1 MAGEIFQVFGQ
12 LKWGPSSGC
21 PAELAGKQITLK
33 CKDGEEIKVPSESAC
48 CALRIRSI
56 ALDRG
61 CDEPMEFPLTKK
73 TMSKVL
79 EYLKHHAAHSVQEIM
94 TPLRGDTL
102 QACGAGRWDAS
113 YANVDKDTLYDLTVA
128 ATCLEI
134 PSLFFLLSAKAALM
148 TQNRPT
154 DKLRKEYGLTN
165 DLSSAEEAD
174 LRREYAAS
182 QNLPDADLSQLAA
195 SAVQRSAMDAAERK
209 AGVKDL
215 QVTPNSAVNPK
226 SWRQAIW
233 SAAVLDDW
241 RLLEKA
247 PEEVR
252 GDKQLVRGAIMA
264 SMGEALKFA
273 APELQADEE
282 LVLEATSY
290 FGTAFADA
298 APGLRNDRN
307 FVLKAVAANGAALAS
322 ASEEFRGDRLLLR
335 SAAQKGHGA
344 ALQGAKASLQGD
356 RALVLEMVS
365 DDAESY
371 KYASEDLKQDRDFAL
386 QVVKRNGKAL
396 KSVLPKFKA
405 DPEIVQAAMTRDP
418 SAAVHAHSSRRA
430 EMGFVENKL
439 HGEAQLRQEFEAQ
452 SQAAIEAG
460 SEQLALSSQH
470 QVQGSIDQS
479 HYWTSMKL
487 QKTVFFTA
495 MSSFWGNMGQ
505 SNYTA
510 ANAVMDKIPGF
521 ERPEIDAVG
530 LMWGAV
536 GNIGM
541 RFKAFASMDALNAT
555 PEALLTIEDS
565 RMVLQITCC
574 SMDTPEWFNANHF
587 DEFSRSQVLL
597 PSAGNIKFPAAQD
610 TAAETTGHWDDMAV
624 ARDKMALQ
632 NAASVD
638 RRPLPGTAGFMETD
652 SAPLGGWPSL
662 LGAGAAG
669 AADMP
674 LAPGARVQ
682 LTGLKAK
689 NGVTG
694 VLVQMAGDGKWKV
707 KLDDGSGIALLRSSF
722 LQSIGGGQIFFQ
734 DTAGTEKQY
743 KENLPKYDNA
753 EAEMRREKI
762 ASRRAEL
769 KEKLAMRR
777 QAQM

>member
-21 PAELAGKQITLK
+21 PPELAKKQITLR
-33 CKDGEEIKVPSESAC
+33 CKDGEEMTVSSETAC
-48 CALRIRSI
+48 VALRIRSI
-56 ALDRG
+56 ALYKG
-61 CDEPMEFPLTKK
+61 CEEPMEFPLTKK

-79 EYLKHHAAHSVQEIM
+79 EYLKHHASHSVSEIM

-102 QACGAGRWDAS
+102 QECGAGRWDAS
-113 YANVDKDTLYDLTVA
+113 FANVDKDTLYDLTVA

-148 TQNRPT
+148 TQNRSA

-174 LRREYAAS
+174 LRHEYAAS
-182 QNLPDADLSQLAA
+182 QNRPDADLSQLAA
-195 SAVQRSAMDAAERK
+195 SAVQRAGMDAAERK
-209 AGVKDL
+209 SGVKDL
-215 QVTPNSAVNPK
+215 QKTPNSAVNPK

-233 SAAVLDDW
+233 SAAVLEDW
-241 RLLEKA
+241 KLLGKA

-252 GDKQLVRGAIMA
+252 GNKQLVRGAIMA

-282 LVLEATSY
+282 VVLEATSY

-307 FVLKAVAANGAALAS
+307 FVLKAVAANAAALAS
-322 ASEEFRGDRLLLR
+322 APEEFRGDRLLLR
-335 SAAQKGHGA
+335 SAAQNGHGA

-356 RALVLEMVS
+356 RALVLEMVT
-365 DDAESY
+365 DDAETY

-396 KSVLPKFKA
+396 RSVLPKFKA
-405 DPEIVQAAMTRDP
+405 DPEIVQAAMTQDP
-418 SAAVHAHSSRRA
+418 SVAAHAHASRRA
-430 EMGFVENKL
+430 EMGVVEKL
-439 HGEAQLRQEFEAQ
+439 HGEAQLRQELEAQ
-452 SQAAIEAG
+452 SQAAALEAG
-460 SEQLALSSQH
+460 SGQLALSSQH
-470 QVQGSIDQS
+470 QVQGAVDPREW
-479 HYWTSMKL
+479 YTSMKL

-510 ANAVMDKIPGF
+510 ANAVMDKLPGF

-536 GNIGM
+536 GHIGM

-565 RMVLQITCC
+565 RMVLQIACC
-574 SMDTPEWFNANHF
+574 CMDTPEWFNANHF

-597 PSAGNIKFPAAQD
+597 PTAGKIKFDSSQD
-610 TAAETTGHWDDMAV
+610 TAAETTGNWGDMAG

-632 NAASVD
+632 SAASVD
-638 RRPLPGTAGFMETD
+638 RRPLPGAAGFMETD

-662 LGAGAAG
+662 LGAGTIG
-669 AADMP
+669 ATDLP
-674 LAPGARVQ
+674 LVPGTRVQ

-722 LQSIGGGQIFFQ
+722 LQAIEGGQVFYQ
-734 DTAGTEKQY
+734 NTTGTEKQY
-743 KENLPKYDNA
+743 KEQSHKYDSA
-753 EAEMRREKI
+753 EAEMRRAKI